1 MRSDPRPH
9 AAFVK
14 PNLHWIRRERK
25 RGEKPAMP
33 VPNPRLVARPGT
45 RRARIAGTPCVF
57 RARRRNQPTHVRS
70 QERRTS
76 CTPLRYERLEW
87 LAGGASSAR
96 GRHRA
101 RCRDSCSRRSSVARR
116 RRDTCPRSPVPR
128 TTTTR
133 CARRLAYRAMRPR
146 ESPPLGHAQ
155 EIIRPGGDVYETS
168 RKTPLRPLPYLR
180 RLRPLRGYFAPR
192 ASGAD
197 LRATALEE

>member
-14 PNLHWIRRERK
+14 PNLHWVRRERK

-116 RRDTCPRSPVPR
+116 RRDTHLPSQSGTTYDDYSVCQTIGLPRNEASRVAASWP
-128 TTTTR
+128 
-133 CARRLAYRAMRPR
+133 
-146 ESPPLGHAQ
+146 
-155 EIIRPGGDVYETS
+155 RPGDHPTRRRCLRNVPENTAATS
-168 RKTPLRPLPYLR
+168 ALPATPTASW
-180 RLRPLRGYFAPR
+180 RLLCA
-192 ASGAD
+192 
-197 LRATALEE
+197 